1 MNNKGYTAVEMLV
14 LFIVVGI
21 IAIISIH
28 KITYAFAS
36 KGGISLRENAF
47 LIIEAEAK
55 KYGEKNPNVFAEEN
69 EYYMDVNALVEAGY
83 LLKDNEKTILG
94 FDDLFDKKI
103 KISKE
108 EDKIT
113 AVVLNRE

>member
-21 IAIISIH
+21 IAIISINR
-28 KITYAFAS
+28 ITYAFAGKS
-36 KGGISLRENAF
+36 SVSLRENAF
-47 LIIEAEAK
+47 LIIEEEAK
-55 KYGEKNPNVFAEEN
+55 KYGDTHPEIFAESN
-69 EYYMDVNALVEAGY
+69 EYYMDVNSLVESGY

-108 EDKIT
+108 DDKVT